1 MNKSWYFFIF
11 LCIAYIV
18 GWVWLIF
25 NYNKP
30 YANLLWVEVGML
42 DYSSDARIVT
52 GVIVGERYD
61 IEYGK
66 QYDIKFHQWP
76 WVSILM
82 LVDKKTL
89 DDFFIIKWK
98 N

>member
-1 MNKSWYFFIF
+1 
-11 LCIAYIV
+11 
-18 GWVWLIF
+18 
-25 NYNKP
+25 
-30 YANLLWVEVGML
+30 ML
-42 DYSSDARIVT
+42 NYSSDARIVT
-52 GVIVGERYD
+52 GIIVGERND
-61 IEYGK
+61 IEDGK

>member
-42 DYSSDARIVT
+42 KYSSDARIVT